1 MTSFWA
7 VVNGIVVFG
16 LIALLVFLVIYLIK
30 LNKRMAKIEEL
41 MLELK
46 KGGKNSP

>member
-7 VVNGIVVFG
+7 VVNGIVIFG
-16 LIALLVFLVIYLIK
+16 LIALLAFLVIYLIK

-46 KGGKNSP
+46 KDGKNSP